1 MVKKANDMFY
11 VPSFRFSI
19 SLLFLMER
27 YLASFGFD
35 IILSVIFTSVCIAV
49 SASCLGAVL
58 KDRKAVSM
66 LIDPLGVTIP
76 DVELLLDRPMLPAP
90 LPSFEVGL
98 LRDKSTVLPSVM
110 FSDANDS
117 LSPFSTLPKNI
128 SRCNSFGHFISNCT
142 ASIKLPTLPLIGT
155 LTGVG
160 LLSPLFRVE
169 W

>member
-1 MVKKANDMFY
+1 MQKANDMFY

-117 LSPFSTLPKNI
+117 FLLQ
-128 SRCNSFGHFISNCT
+128 HFAQKYQSLQFLRAFHLELHSVHQIAYIT
-142 ASIKLPTLPLIGT
+142 IDWY
-155 LTGVG
+155 
-160 LLSPLFRVE
+160 FD
-169 W
+169 